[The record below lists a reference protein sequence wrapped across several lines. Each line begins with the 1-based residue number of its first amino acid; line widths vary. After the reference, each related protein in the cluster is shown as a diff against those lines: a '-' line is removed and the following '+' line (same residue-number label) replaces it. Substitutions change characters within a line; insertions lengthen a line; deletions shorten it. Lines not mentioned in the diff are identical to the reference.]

1 MNTKQKKYTAFMESV
16 CKEFNCPEMFPA
28 LNAGFKAFCEAYDID
43 RFTGQGEET
52 FEPTEFDDTTTLQA
66 LARGLKRVFPSLI
79 KVSLTDEN
87 SDFPYLRIEMDD
99 GPIYGADANH
109 FLGTIKLKDNS
120 TISVSAPLR
129 CDDSEGVN
137 VIHHY
142 GDNATETTISLDDPN
157 ILDKLYTIF
166 VPYAEE
172 ARSHLER
179 KNLNLH
185 VQKLYDE
192 NKPDTPDVPTLESIG
207 IYNTMRLTTDEM
219 LLLQE
224 MRQYYQELCRDGW
237 MSDFLHG
244 GGNPL
249 SAADNLALLDALVEM
264 YGSVEDLP
272 EGFLALYHKLGGK
285 KI

>member
-1 MNTKQKKYTAFMESV
+1 MNTNQKKYTAFMESV
-16 CKEFNCPEMFPA
+16 CKEFNRPEMLPA
-28 LNAGFKAFCEAYDID
+28 LKEGFKAFCEAID
-43 RFTGQGEET
+43 NPFYS
-52 FEPTEFDDTTTLQA
+52 
-66 LARGLKRVFPSLI
+66 GLKFSGEAFNQAFIELQDKYPNRLHNDS
-79 KVSLTDEN
+79 
-87 SDFPYLRIEMDD
+87 SDLQQNIFSDKNTGKRIWLGLGKKCDAD
-99 GPIYGADANH
+99 GY
-109 FLGTIKLKDNS
+109 F
-120 TISVSAPLR
+120 
-129 CDDSEGVN
+129 
-137 VIHHY
+137 
-142 GDNATETTISLDDPN
+142 DPN
-157 ILDKLYTIF
+157 CTI
-166 VPYAEE
+166 VIDTKSGRKSYPLTVDQ
-172 ARSHLER
+172 ARSI
-179 KNLNLH
+179 
-185 VQKLYDE
+185 DE
-192 NKPDTPDVPTLESIG
+192 IRREIVDICSKELDTPDAPTFESIG